1 LRGGDIDLLCEVMSS
16 DLRSFQMD
24 KHLFLLEIKARIGEQ
39 KIDFVIATSEQIAN
53 DAFLSSLGSRR
64 APLT

>member
-1 LRGGDIDLLCEVMSS
+1 MSS